1 MGGCRTSRTAVDLFP
16 VDRATV
22 FDPLPVLVV
31 LSSLPVQVESNRAQ
45 YGNYNEVQ
53 DKAKA
58 SERFVPVKNRIIVV
72 IILLTIVFLAGFLP
86 QYTKVKRLEN
96 ALSVARQ
103 ENALAQLR
111 DLAGL
116 AFIQASQKNYG
127 LAAGTSKQFF
137 SRARDVAN
145 RASDANGRK
154 AFEDLLASQDKI
166 TAELA
171 KGDPEA
177 LGDLQVLFE
186 KTRQAAGSID
196 R

>member
-1 MGGCRTSRTAVDLFP
+1 MKN
-16 VDRATV
+16 
-22 FDPLPVLVV
+22 
-31 LSSLPVQVESNRAQ
+31 QV
-45 YGNYNEVQ
+45 
-53 DKAKA
+53 
-58 SERFVPVKNRIIVV
+58 ILV
-72 IILLTIVFLAGFLP
+72 IILLIIAFLAGFVP
-86 QYTKVKRLEN
+86 QYSKVKRLEN
-96 ALSVARQ
+96 ELSIARQ
-103 ENALAQLR
+103 ENDLAQLR

-116 AFIQASQKNYG
+116 AFVQASQKNYG

-137 SRARDVAN
+137 SRTREVAN
-145 RASDANGRK
+145 RAPDANGRK
-154 AFEDLLASQDKI
+154 ALEDLLASEDKI

>member
-1 MGGCRTSRTAVDLFP
+1 M
-16 VDRATV
+16 
-22 FDPLPVLVV
+22 
-31 LSSLPVQVESNRAQ
+31 
-45 YGNYNEVQ
+45 
-53 DKAKA
+53 
-58 SERFVPVKNRIIVV
+58 KNRIIVI
-72 IILLTIVFLAGFLP
+72 IILLIIVFLGGFIP
-86 QYTKVKRLEN
+86 QYMRVKRLEN
-96 ALSVARQ
+96 DLSVARQ

-116 AFIQASQKNYG
+116 AFVQASQKNYG

-137 SRARDVAN
+137 SRTREVAN
-145 RASDANGRK
+145 RAPDANGRK
-154 AFEDLLASQDKI
+154 ALEDLLASQDRI
-166 TAELA
+166 TTELA

>member
-1 MGGCRTSRTAVDLFP
+1 V
-16 VDRATV
+16 
-22 FDPLPVLVV
+22 
-31 LSSLPVQVESNRAQ
+31 NR
-45 YGNYNEVQ
+45 V
-53 DKAKA
+53 
-58 SERFVPVKNRIIVV
+58 IVV
-72 IILLTIVFLAGFLP
+72 IILLIIVFLAGFVP

-96 ALSVARQ
+96 DLFVARQ

-116 AFIQASQKNYG
+116 AFVQASQKNYG
-127 LAAGTSKQFF
+127 LAAGTIKQFF
-137 SRARDVAN
+137 GRTREVAN
-145 RASDANGRK
+145 DAPDANGRK
-154 AFEDLLASQDKI
+154 ALEDLLAFQDKI

-186 KTRQAAGSID
+186 KTRQAAGTID